1 MAIFNSYFDIT
12 RGYSDQVDFS
22 FDGNRGVMRRDV
34 PRKTNDIFPYTA
46 APRLRDSRLCS
57 TPKVSAAFSRGCS
70 QKQLIFFHAAICTNF
85 PHLPRFEVNRHESI
99 MKQRTAEHPECPCT
113 ATNFACEDVVWLRNR
128 LLHDDPGVPL
138 IPMLAYDSTQ
148 APWVLE
154 DLQGFISS
162 RPMSRSSTRREA
174 KSW

>member
-1 MAIFNSYFDIT
+1 MPCHCLFHLLAALHSNSCTETYRGKPTAYFLT
-12 RGYSDQVDFS
+12 L
-22 FDGNRGVMRRDV
+22 
-34 PRKTNDIFPYTA
+34 PA
-46 APRLRDSRLCS
+46 RLRDSRLCS

-85 PHLPRFEVNRHESI
+85 PHLPCFEVNRHESI

-162 RPMSRSSTRREA
+162 RPMSRSSRRREA